1 MKVNSHIVLADEKQI
16 RSYLLTRGV
25 DEFTNLKEL
34 QLSACYLIDKT
45 TIHPLPKNSAITNNL
60 IKRGVSPDYQIPS

>member
-16 RSYLLTRGV
+16 RTYLLSRGV

-34 QLSACYLIDKT
+34 QLSAYYLIDK
-45 TIHPLPKNSAITNNL
+45 
-60 IKRGVSPDYQIPS
+60 